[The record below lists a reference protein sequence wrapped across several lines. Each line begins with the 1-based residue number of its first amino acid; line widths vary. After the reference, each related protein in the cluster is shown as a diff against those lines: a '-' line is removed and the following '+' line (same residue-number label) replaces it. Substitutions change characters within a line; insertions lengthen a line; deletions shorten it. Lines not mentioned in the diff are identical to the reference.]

1 MSGLKV
7 LISGASIAG
16 PLTAYFLARAGAT
29 VTIVERF
36 PELRTAGQNVD
47 IRSLGVT
54 VMRKIP
60 GFEEAVRAKTTQMD
74 AMVLEDALGKE
85 YARIGTTGDPE
96 QQSLVSEFEIFRGD
110 LARILYDMTKDH
122 PRINYVFDEQISSFT
137 YSHGPDGPITVSFA
151 NGTPATTYDLVVA
164 ADGATSR
171 TRALGLNCSVRDHIH
186 SVNTWAAYFSIV
198 PDLIHGSKAGHG
210 YNAIPGKAVFLS
222 PDPFRTNTCRAGIM
236 RVHPKDKPDAT
247 ASFQQAQ
254 KAGMESLKAFVGS
267 ELAGLGWKSQEIL
280 TGLKESDDFYASEI
294 VQVKVPHLS
303 QGRFVLV
310 GDAGYAGGPT
320 GTGTSLA
327 MTGAYVL
334 AGELS
339 RACQASD
346 KPTSTRAIL
355 DGLKGYED
363 RMKPIIAQMQKIPPG
378 MPQMM
383 APQTQWGLWFRKL
396 ILRLVIAGMSL
407 SPYLSWISAFLPA
420 AFNGG
425 DRYDLPDYEWIEQ
438 DVIHARKVN

>member
-1 MSGLKV
+1 MSGLNV

-16 PLTAYFLARAGAT
+16 PLTAHFLARAGAT

-74 AMVLEDALGKE
+74 AMVLVDAIGKE
-85 YARIGTTGDPE
+85 YARMGTTGDPD

-110 LARILYDMTKDH
+110 LARILYDMTKEH
-122 PRINYVFDEQISSFT
+122 PRINYVFDEQISSLAH
-137 YSHGPDGPITVSFA
+137 SHGPDGPITVSFA
-151 NGTPATTYDLVVA
+151 NSTPATTYDLVVA

-171 TRALGLNCSVRDHIH
+171 TRGLGLNCSVRDHIH
-186 SVNTWAAYFSIV
+186 SMNTWAAYFSIV
-198 PDLIHGSKAGHG
+198 PDLIEGSKAAYGH
-210 YNAIPGKAVFLS
+210 NAIPGKAVFLG
-222 PDPFRTNTCRAGIM
+222 PDPFRTNTCRAGVM
-236 RVHPKDKPDAT
+236 RVYPKDQVDAT
-247 ASFQQAQ
+247 APFQQAQ
-254 KAGMESLKAFVGS
+254 KAGLDSLKAFVGS
-267 ELAGLGWKSQEIL
+267 ELAGLGWKSQDIL
-280 TGLKESDDFYASEI
+280 SGLKESDDFYASEI
-294 VQVKVPHLS
+294 VQVKVPQLS

-339 RACQASD
+339 RACQAND
-346 KPTSTRAIL
+346 KPTCTKAIL
-355 DGLKGYED
+355 NGLKGYEE
-363 RMKPIIAQMQKIPPG
+363 RMKPIIAEMQKIPPG

-383 APQTQWGLWFRKL
+383 APQTQLGLWFRNL
-396 ILRLVIAGMSL
+396 ILRLVIAVMSL
-407 SPYLSWISAFLPA
+407 GSYLSWISAYLPA

-425 DRYDLPDYEWIEQ
+425 DRYDLPDYEWTE
-438 DVIHARKVN
+438 